1 MKRFLIPLLIAGAGL
16 FLISCSK
23 DAVIPSIK
31 GSWLASELKIYWDG
45 KLVDSFDRDS
55 DNSSYGTYYYYYLD
69 KYKNIQSFGRQY
81 NSMDVLYTFNS
92 NNIVQIAAY
101 YDETTNSEPYYT
113 PHRYTVD
120 GNNVFIV
127 DEEGYG
133 FTMCFTYKNG
143 TLFTDCLN
151 VRRLQSFYTTSAGE
165 TLGSADEEHHF
176 QAVMSYEKKK

>member
-1 MKRFLIPLLIAGAGL
+1 MKKILISLLIAGAGL

-23 DAVIPSIK
+23 DDVVPSIR

-45 KLVDSFDRDS
+45 ELVDSFDRDA

-69 KYKNIQSFGRQY
+69 KYKHISNFGRAY
-81 NSMDVLYTFNS
+81 ESMDVLYTFKS
-92 NNIVQIAAY
+92 RRIVQVAGF
-101 YDETTNSEPYYT
+101 YDETSNDEPYYT

-120 GNNVFIV
+120 GNNIFI
-127 DEEGYG
+127 EGGDG
-133 FTMCFTYKNG
+133 FVMCFTYKDG
-143 TLFTDCLN
+143 TLLTDRLN

-176 QAVMSYEKKK
+176 QAVLSFKKIKD